1 MKTQNAMLG
10 MGLAMVAG
18 AAAAMALAPRQQKAI
33 KKTAEKA
40 AHTVGEAVEQFTQNL
55 SM

>member
-1 MKTQNAMLG
+1 MKAQNAVLG

-18 AAAAMALAPRQQKAI
+18 AAAAMALAPHQQKAI

-40 AHTVGEAVEQFTQNL
+40 AHNVGEAVENIAQRL
-55 SM
+55 S

>member
-1 MKTQNAMLG
+1 MKAQNAVLG

-18 AAAAMALAPRQQKAI
+18 SAAAMALAPHQQKAI

-40 AHTVGEAVEQFTQNL
+40 AHNVGEAVEHFTQHL